1 MANNPTMTQYPAQV
15 LNALNYYHRNGQYP
29 LDDTSLWSTIEDFEG
44 YISEAGSYRYPGQLV
59 SITNG
64 DPFSAANKKD
74 VTLALVKPD
83 GTVQKVGC
91 ELIFDTTTAAE
102 AYVTANPEFAVAGK
116 ILTVKKSAG
125 TGAAN
130 TYELYVI
137 NADKTL
143 TRISFDQADI
153 PEVTWDALTGK
164 PTSAVADI
172 DAAVTFTKKFQEIE
186 ENTKLSYNGHQIA
199 MVSDIPTTYDA
210 TKITGTINLQNLPAG
225 ALERLYVAAD
235 EEARLAL
242 TTAEVQNGDVVKQED
257 TGTMYYVKDDT
268 KLGSPDTAAQAFEVF
283 TAGSATSVPW
293 SGVTGTPTTLGGYGI
308 TDAVNSSEK
317 AANYVEGGV
326 VTWKTGTDGNTN
338 TYQIEGKAKEAAL
351 ADVATKALDSDKL
364 GGQLPAYYAKKTD
377 VDTINTTIGAEGE
390 DGAPG
395 TGIKGDIQAIK
406 EDITELQSGSSI
418 TAIEA
423 SKITGVINETNLP
436 DSVKERLSIVANDTA
451 RFALTS
457 TDVQL
462 GDIVKVTETGKMFIV
477 KNVGALASED
487 GYEPITASSADSV
500 EWANIQNKPT
510 TVATSGLTDAV
521 EDADISKTYAADKI
535 VGWAQGTNATTTTQY
550 EINGKAN
557 TACLADRATMAADAE
572 KLGGQ
577 LPAYYAKQTDMTT
590 VQGQI
595 GESGTSGILKD
606 IEDLKAGTTITEIA
620 AEKITGVLSLD
631 QLPKT
636 VVERLTVVANDEA
649 RLALTSEQIQ
659 NGDTVKVTET
669 GKMYFVKDDTKLGS
683 PDTAAQAFEEYTV
696 GTAGS
701 VEWSGVLS
709 KPTTLAGYGI
719 TDAVNS
725 NEKVTVA
732 NAGNA
737 GKILVLNA
745 EGKLDADITGHVDW
759 ANINDKPTSSV
770 TAIDQ
775 AVTLA
780 THTNRDVLDKLTE
793 VEGRLTYNGTGM
805 ATKPE
810 LDAISK
816 SALQVVDV
824 LPGDAVEGQL
834 VLEKI
839 S

>member
-1 MANNPTMTQYPAQV
+1 MATNPTMTQYPAQV

-29 LDDTSLWSTIEDFEG
+29 LDDTSVWSTIEDFED

-91 ELIFDTTTAAE
+91 ELIFDSTGAAE
-102 AYVTANPEFAVAGK
+102 AYVAANPEFAVAGK

-172 DAAVTFTKKFQEIE
+172 DAAVTFSKKFQEIE
-186 ENTKLSYNGHQIA
+186 EGAKLTYNGNQIA

-210 TKITGTINLQNLPAG
+210 SKITGTIKLQNLPAG
-225 ALERLYVAAD
+225 ALERLYVADD

-326 VTWKTGTDGNTN
+326 VIWKNGTDSNTN

-364 GGQLPAYYAKKTD
+364 GGQLPAYYAK
-377 VDTINTTIGAEGE
+377 
-390 DGAPG
+390 
-395 TGIKGDIQAIK
+395 
-406 EDITELQSGSSI
+406 
-418 TAIEA
+418 
-423 SKITGVINETNLP
+423 
-436 DSVKERLSIVANDTA
+436 
-451 RFALTS
+451 
-457 TDVQL
+457 
-462 GDIVKVTETGKMFIV
+462 
-477 KNVGALASED
+477 
-487 GYEPITASSADSV
+487 
-500 EWANIQNKPT
+500 
-510 TVATSGLTDAV
+510 
-521 EDADISKTYAADKI
+521 
-535 VGWAQGTNATTTTQY
+535 
-550 EINGKAN
+550 
-557 TACLADRATMAADAE
+557 
-572 KLGGQ
+572 
-577 LPAYYAKQTDMTT
+577 QTDMDT
-590 VQGQI
+590 VKGQI

-606 IEDLKAGTTITEIA
+606 IEDLKAGTTITAIA

-636 VVERLTVVANDEA
+636 VVERLTVVTDDEA
-649 RLALTSEQIQ
+649 RLALTTEQVQ
-659 NGDTVKVTET
+659 NGDTVKVNET

-683 PDTAAQAFEEYTV
+683 PETAAQAFEEYTV

-759 ANINDKPTSSV
+759 ANINGKPTSSV

-780 THTNRDVLDKLTE
+780 THTNRDVLDKLTD

>member
-1 MANNPTMTQYPAQV
+1 MATNPTMTQYPAQV

-29 LDDTSLWSTIEDFEG
+29 LDDTSVWATIDDFEG
-44 YISEAGSYRYPGQLV
+44 YIGEAGSYRYPGQLV

-102 AYVTANPEFAVAGK
+102 AYVAANPEFAVAGK
-116 ILTVKKSAG
+116 ILTVKKAAG

-186 ENTKLSYNGHQIA
+186 EGAKLTYNGNQIA

-210 TKITGTINLQNLPAG
+210 SKITGTINLQNLPAG
-225 ALERLYVAAD
+225 AMERLYVAAD

-351 ADVATKALDSDKL
+351 ADVATKALDS
-364 GGQLPAYYAKKTD
+364 
-377 VDTINTTIGAEGE
+377 
-390 DGAPG
+390 
-395 TGIKGDIQAIK
+395 
-406 EDITELQSGSSI
+406 
-418 TAIEA
+418 
-423 SKITGVINETNLP
+423 
-436 DSVKERLSIVANDTA
+436 
-451 RFALTS
+451 
-457 TDVQL
+457 
-462 GDIVKVTETGKMFIV
+462 
-477 KNVGALASED
+477 
-487 GYEPITASSADSV
+487 
-500 EWANIQNKPT
+500 
-510 TVATSGLTDAV
+510 
-521 EDADISKTYAADKI
+521 
-535 VGWAQGTNATTTTQY
+535 
-550 EINGKAN
+550 
-557 TACLADRATMAADAE
+557 E

-606 IEDLKAGTTITEIA
+606 IEDLKAGTTITAIA

-636 VVERLTVVANDEA
+636 VVERLTVVTDDAA
-649 RLALTSEQIQ
+649 RLALTSEQVQ
-659 NGDTVKVTET
+659 NGDTVKVNET

-793 VEGRLTYNGTGM
+793 VEGRLTYGGTGL

-810 LDAISK
+810 LDAIAK

>member
-1 MANNPTMTQYPAQV
+1 MATNPTMTQYPAQV

-29 LDDTSLWSTIEDFEG
+29 LDDTSVWSTISDFED
-44 YISEAGSYRYPGQLV
+44 YIGEAGSYRYPGQLV

-64 DPFSAANKKD
+64 DPFSAENTKD

-91 ELIFDTTTAAE
+91 ELIFDSTGAAE
-102 AYVTANPEFAVAGK
+102 AYVAANPEFAVAGK

-137 NADKTL
+137 NADKSL

-172 DAAVTFTKKFQEIE
+172 DAAVTFTKKFQEVE
-186 ENTKLSYNGHQIA
+186 EGAKLTYNGNQIA

-210 TKITGTINLQNLPAG
+210 SKITGTIKLQNLPAG
-225 ALERLYVAAD
+225 ALERLYVAD
-235 EEARLAL
+235 NEEARLAL

-268 KLGSPDTAAQAFEVF
+268 KLGSPETAAQAFEVF

-326 VTWKTGTDGNTN
+326 VTWKTGTDSNTN

-377 VDTINTTIGAEGE
+377 VDTINGAIGAEGE

-418 TAIEA
+418 TAIAA
-423 SKITGVINETNLP
+423 S
-436 DSVKERLSIVANDTA
+436 
-451 RFALTS
+451 
-457 TDVQL
+457 
-462 GDIVKVTETGKMFIV
+462 
-477 KNVGALASED
+477 
-487 GYEPITASSADSV
+487 
-500 EWANIQNKPT
+500 
-510 TVATSGLTDAV
+510 
-521 EDADISKTYAADKI
+521 
-535 VGWAQGTNATTTTQY
+535 
-550 EINGKAN
+550 
-557 TACLADRATMAADAE
+557 
-572 KLGGQ
+572 
-577 LPAYYAKQTDMTT
+577 
-590 VQGQI
+590 
-595 GESGTSGILKD
+595 
-606 IEDLKAGTTITEIA
+606 
-620 AEKITGVLSLD
+620 KITGVLSLD

-636 VVERLTVVANDEA
+636 VVERLTIVANDEA
-649 RLALTSEQIQ
+649 RLALTNEQVQ

-759 ANINDKPTSSV
+759 ANINGKPTSSV
-770 TAIDQ
+770 SAIDQ

-780 THTNRDVLDKLTE
+780 THTNRNVLDKLTE